1 MKINWKVRVQ
11 SGAFWA
17 GVLSAVAAAVFA
29 ILDLCG
35 VQTGVT
41 VDKIINVGML
51 VLAAFSAIGVISD
64 PTTKGVFDSAQALT
78 YTTPKSDKED
88 K

>member
-1 MKINWKVRVQ
+1 MNKINWKVRMQ

-17 GVLSAVAAAVFA
+17 GVLSAVAVAVFA

-41 VDKIINVGML
+41 VEKIINVGML
-51 VLAAFSAIGVISD
+51 VLAALSAIGVISD
-64 PTTKGVFDSAQALT
+64 PTTKGLSDSRQALT
-78 YTTPKSDKED
+78 YEKPRED